1 MRNPFRKRTETLE
14 SLISILLTEID
25 EISVLIEELR
35 KDLQDLTDF
44 VEDNLD

>member
-14 SLISILLTEID
+14 SLISILLTEIE
-25 EISVLIEELR
+25 EIDVLIQELR

>member
-1 MRNPFRKRTETLE
+1 MRNPFRKRTQTLE

-25 EISVLIEELR
+25 EIEILIEDIR